1 MPKEVNRGYSEPLT
15 REDVARLAHLRG
27 LPVEESDLDEI
38 RFRLNALS
46 DALASLDDPELDTT
60 DPLPILLVREAH

>member
-60 DPLPILLVREAH
+60 DPLPILLDREAR

>member
-1 MPKEVNRGYSEPLT
+1 MVKEVNRGYSERLT
-15 REDVARLAHLRG
+15 REDVARLAKLRG

-46 DALASLDDPELDTT
+46 DALAALDDPELDTS
-60 DPLPILLVREAH
+60 DPLPILLDRKVH

>member
-1 MPKEVNRGYSEPLT
+1 MVKEVNRGYSERLT
-15 REDVARLAHLRG
+15 REDVARLAKLRG

-46 DALASLDDPELDTT
+46 DALSALDDPELDTS
-60 DPLPILLVREAH
+60 DPLPILLDREAH

>member
-1 MPKEVNRGYSEPLT
+1 MPKAANRGYSERLT
-15 REDVARLAHLRG
+15 REDVARLAKLRG

-46 DALASLDDPELDTT
+46 DVLASMDDPELDSS
-60 DPLPILLVREAH
+60 DPLPILLDREVR

>member
-1 MPKEVNRGYSEPLT
+1 MPKAANRGYSERLT
-15 REDVARLAHLRG
+15 REDVARLAKLRG

-46 DALASLDDPELDTT
+46 DVLASMDDPELDTS
-60 DPLPILLVREAH
+60 DPLPILLDREVR

>member
-1 MPKEVNRGYSEPLT
+1 MVKEANRGYSERLT
-15 REDVARLAHLRG
+15 REDVARLAKLRG

-46 DALASLDDPELDTT
+46 DALASMDDPELDAS
-60 DPLPILLVREAH
+60 DPLPILLDREVR

>member
-1 MPKEVNRGYSEPLT
+1 MPKAANRGYSERLT
-15 REDVARLAHLRG
+15 RDDVVRLAKLRG

-46 DALASLDDPELDTT
+46 DALASMDDPELDTS
-60 DPLPILLVREAH
+60 DPLPILLDREVR

>member
-1 MPKEVNRGYSEPLT
+1 MVKEVNRGYSERLT
-15 REDVARLAHLRG
+15 REDVARLAKLRG

-46 DALASLDDPELDTT
+46 DALSALDDPALDTS
-60 DPLPILLVREAH
+60 DPLPILLDREAH

>member
-1 MPKEVNRGYSEPLT
+1 MPRDANRGYSERLT
-15 REDVARLAHLRG
+15 REDVARLARLRG

-38 RFRLNALS
+38 RYRLNALS

-60 DPLPILLVREAH
+60 DPLPILLDRESR

>member
-1 MPKEVNRGYSEPLT
+1 MPKAANRGYSERLT
-15 REDVARLAHLRG
+15 RDDVARLAKLRG

-46 DALASLDDPELDTT
+46 DALASMDDPELATS
-60 DPLPILLVREAH
+60 DPLPILLDREVR